1 MHLPGQEGSEEWR
14 LWWAHSQGPG
24 IWVTM
29 ETGPRVTTNMGWNF
43 SFRSQPLRNGKVG
56 GSFFSFERVIG
67 GGGAWKWGEAGAR
80 SFMFPV
86 KIPYPTPAPR
96 PGNQILAEIIFTLFS
111 LFIAR
116 CIPPRIPLGSKVT
129 PEGCQDTARSLSYAI
144 RPQHNDICPMNTVI
158 LSSLGT
164 WEHPSTPTHNSPA
177 AGVARVPMTDGEREV
192 REPRSSKTWG
202 HSAPAQAFLFSSS
215 HHACLLVL
223 GKNKWLQ
230 SSAFLGSKA
239 FYYDQGTNVT

>member
-43 SFRSQPLRNGKVG
+43 SFRSQATEEWESWGK
-56 GSFFSFERVIG
+56 FFSFGRVIG
-67 GGGAWKWGEAGAR
+67 GGGAWRWGEAGAG

-86 KIPYPTPAPR
+86 KIPYRTPAPR

-129 PEGCQDTARSLSYAI
+129 PEGCQDTARSLSYAS

-164 WEHPSTPTHNSPA
+164 WVHPSTPTHNSPA
-177 AGVARVPMTDGEREV
+177 AGVARVLHDRWGKGSERAKIIQNLRALCPSPGLPFFV
-192 REPRSSKTWG
+192 KPS
-202 HSAPAQAFLFSSS
+202 
-215 HHACLLVL
+215 CLSPCAWEKQVIAVISIS
-223 GKNKWLQ
+223 GK
-230 SSAFLGSKA
+230 
-239 FYYDQGTNVT
+239 